1 MRRYVGYTVFMSGY
15 VAERTRAKEY
25 LDWLFDQ
32 LRGPVY
38 VDNWEERDDVTM
50 VDVPRDCVGY
60 VTGARRAT
68 LGKVRRPR
76 QTPCDAVPG

>member
-1 MRRYVGYTVFMSGY
+1 MSGY